1 MDVKAFILDME
12 RIAPPE
18 LAEDFDAG
26 KIGLIVEGAP
36 EFDVICCALDATPAV
51 VNEAI
56 RLKAG
61 MLVVHHTPLWAPLT
75 ALTGPVAA
83 LMRDVLSARM
93 NVWVMHTNY
102 DHAPEGVNDAL
113 AELLSLTDTV
123 PLTLGLVGTCMI
135 APAEISQR
143 LGCPLRIWGDPG
155 SIRRLA
161 VIAGS
166 GFDPEFLREAEEKG
180 ADAVLSAELKH
191 SVMRSAPLPCI
202 EATHYALEAPAMRRL
217 AARRGWHYIED
228 EPRLKTVP

>member
-1 MDVKAFILDME
+1 MDVKAFIQEME
-12 RIAPPE
+12 RLAPPE

-36 EFDVICCALDATPAV
+36 EFATICCALDATPAV

-61 MLVVHHTPLWAPLT
+61 MLVVHHTPIWAPVT
-75 ALTGPVAA
+75 SLTGPVAS
-83 LMRDVLSARM
+83 LMRDILSARM
-93 NVWVMHTNY
+93 NVWVMHTNF
-102 DHAPEGVNDAL
+102 DHAEEGVNDAL

-123 PLTLGLVGTCMI
+123 ALTLGLVGTCTI
-135 APAEISQR
+135 TPAEISRR

-155 SIRRLA
+155 AIRRLA

-166 GFDPEFLREAEEKG
+166 GFDPEFLREAHEKG

-228 EPRLKTVP
+228 TPHLLTIP